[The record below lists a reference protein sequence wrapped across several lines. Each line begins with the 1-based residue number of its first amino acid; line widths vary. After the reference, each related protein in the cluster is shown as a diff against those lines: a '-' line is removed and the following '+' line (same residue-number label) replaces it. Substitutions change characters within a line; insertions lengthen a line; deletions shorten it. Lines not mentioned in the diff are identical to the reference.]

1 MQLWE
6 TFGTKR
12 TVIRGARVLIH
23 YGYLSLKGYIFMFH
37 FQSASLMSLFQ
48 LFISRKKVDLC
59 MTQSSIKPF
68 QKYVKIQ
75 GRGNTI
81 IQNLPQRVNGLVVRS
96 IGKLGNIYNLVT
108 LYYNTNSFKY

>member
-1 MQLWE
+1 
-6 TFGTKR
+6 
-12 TVIRGARVLIH
+12 
-23 YGYLSLKGYIFMFH
+23 MFH
-37 FQSASLMSLFQ
+37 FKGTSLMDLLHF
-48 LFISRKKVDLC
+48 FISRKKVDLC
-59 MTQSSIKPF
+59 MTQSSIRPF

-81 IQNLPQRVNGLVVRS
+81 IQHLPQRVNGLVVRS